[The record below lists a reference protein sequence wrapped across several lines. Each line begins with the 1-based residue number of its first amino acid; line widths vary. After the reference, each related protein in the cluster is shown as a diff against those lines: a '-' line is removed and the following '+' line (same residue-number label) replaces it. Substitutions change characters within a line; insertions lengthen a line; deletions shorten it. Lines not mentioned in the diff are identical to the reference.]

1 MRYLF
6 VFFYLFLSTGLGAQI
21 TGQIKDVETGTA
33 LVGAVVFHQSDT
45 SISNEY
51 GRFQLKPFLN
61 EENVLTVRYIGYKT
75 RVFSF
80 SPGDHF
86 LLISLEPNPEE
97 IQEITIMATLIK
109 QKPKTMVSSLGIVK
123 SDILRLDNPV
133 NIAESLNSTPGVFM
147 AEGNKNTNRIIIRGM
162 GSRTPYSSNRVKAY
176 LDDIPIS
183 TGDGTTVMEDIDVSG
198 ISRIEILK
206 GPSSSVYGSG
216 LGGTIKLYSDSPLE
230 KALTFSGRSEISSFN
245 SFRNTLKLAF
255 RGDNTFVNTGFN
267 QFTGDGFREN
277 SKYLRNNAMI
287 NGSVNFKKLEL
298 NFYSAYI
305 QVDAE
310 IPSSLDFE
318 TFQKSPSSAAQNWL
332 NVNGKEQ
339 YSRFIGGMGLNF
351 QMSEKLNLKTT
362 LFTNYR
368 DANENRPFNNL
379 SENSLNYGLRSIVNF
394 SHRGIN
400 AALGS
405 ELFTETYSWSILET
419 IEGES
424 GELINKNRE
433 ERKYLNV
440 FALFNTKLSQK
451 VILESGMNFNLLSY
465 RIDDQF
471 LSDGNDISG
480 SFKYDNIFSPRIGLV
495 YLMNMHNLYGNI
507 GHGFSHPSLEETLTP
522 AGERNTDIQPE
533 KAWNYEIGF
542 RGPLLSKKI
551 YFDLSFYRIDLKNI
565 IVTKRQSEEIFFG
578 INAGKTRHY
587 GLELFSQF
595 MVYQQNET
603 AKVFMDF
610 SYSMSQ
616 NQFLDFVDDGK
627 DFSGNFLPGIPSY
640 NLSTSLRAVHKSGIS
655 LYLKFRSTGRQ
666 YLNDDNNSSY
676 GNYALTNIKFQYE
689 TKKFNHFGI
698 KLHAGIDNLF
708 DKRYAS
714 MILVNAPSFN
724 GSLPRYYYP
733 GQFRTFLFGFFIE
746 VNSDG

>member
-267 QFTGDGFREN
+267 QFTGDGFSRE
-277 SKYLRNNAMI
+277 
-287 NGSVNFKKLEL
+287 
-298 NFYSAYI
+298 
-305 QVDAE
+305 
-310 IPSSLDFE
+310 
-318 TFQKSPSSAAQNWL
+318 
-332 NVNGKEQ
+332 
-339 YSRFIGGMGLNF
+339 
-351 QMSEKLNLKTT
+351 
-362 LFTNYR
+362 
-368 DANENRPFNNL
+368 
-379 SENSLNYGLRSIVNF
+379 
-394 SHRGIN
+394 
-400 AALGS
+400 
-405 ELFTETYSWSILET
+405 
-419 IEGES
+419 
-424 GELINKNRE
+424 
-433 ERKYLNV
+433 
-440 FALFNTKLSQK
+440 
-451 VILESGMNFNLLSY
+451 
-465 RIDDQF
+465 
-471 LSDGNDISG
+471 
-480 SFKYDNIFSPRIGLV
+480 
-495 YLMNMHNLYGNI
+495 
-507 GHGFSHPSLEETLTP
+507 
-522 AGERNTDIQPE
+522 
-533 KAWNYEIGF
+533 
-542 RGPLLSKKI
+542 
-551 YFDLSFYRIDLKNI
+551 
-565 IVTKRQSEEIFFG
+565 
-578 INAGKTRHY
+578 
-587 GLELFSQF
+587 
-595 MVYQQNET
+595 
-603 AKVFMDF
+603 
-610 SYSMSQ
+610 
-616 NQFLDFVDDGK
+616 
-627 DFSGNFLPGIPSY
+627 
-640 NLSTSLRAVHKSGIS
+640 
-655 LYLKFRSTGRQ
+655 
-666 YLNDDNNSSY
+666 
-676 GNYALTNIKFQYE
+676 
-689 TKKFNHFGI
+689 
-698 KLHAGIDNLF
+698 
-708 DKRYAS
+708 
-714 MILVNAPSFN
+714 
-724 GSLPRYYYP
+724 
-733 GQFRTFLFGFFIE
+733 
-746 VNSDG
+746 